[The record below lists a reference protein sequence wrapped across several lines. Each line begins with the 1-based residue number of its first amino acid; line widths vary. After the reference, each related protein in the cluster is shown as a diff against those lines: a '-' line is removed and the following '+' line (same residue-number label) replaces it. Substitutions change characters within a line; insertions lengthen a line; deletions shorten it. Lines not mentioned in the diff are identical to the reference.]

1 MEPKLWV
8 ASLFSSSIA
17 SVLPSHKGH
26 IPRLRLKSVLHEE
39 LEAARQ
45 KSEELSSIGIIVRE
59 DNPLTTP
66 WFPDSC
72 ILSKG

>member
-45 KSEELSSIGIIVRE
+45 KVKSYRV
-59 DNPLTTP
+59 
-66 WFPDSC
+66 
-72 ILSKG
+72 